1 MHINLTCFKNGFV
14 LELISMYELAYCP
27 WFIVVA
33 TAATKGLPTRLGE
46 VWNRVS
52 ILHSNQGV
60 NKVYFFKTDPGF

>member
-1 MHINLTCFKNGFV
+1 
-14 LELISMYELAYCP
+14 MYELAYCP

-33 TAATKGLPTRLGE
+33 TAATKGLSTRLGE

-60 NKVYFFKTDPGF
+60 NKVYFFKTDPGFWPNFFIPDPKIAVNFEMQ